1 MPVRVARG
9 LWQIPGLWHV
19 MVCLLVSGCSLV
31 PEYHRPDIETPVA
44 WATRAP
50 GTGAAALVPAQGAW
64 WHSFGSTEID
74 DLMTQSLRWNN
85 NLQAAIARIEQAR
98 ATAEVLAA
106 PLYPAIGIT
115 GTESNQSGVRSTRTH
130 QVLGQASYELDFWG
144 KNRAAAGSARALAV
158 ASAFDADT
166 VAMTL
171 AGTVLDTYFQVLSLA
186 ERVRLARQIASDG
199 RHVLSL
205 IEIQQSAGT
214 ATQLQ
219 VEQQRAV
226 VGSFDAAVPA
236 LQQQSDVAIHAL
248 AVLTGQPPEDL
259 ALKASDLSGF
269 ARPDVATDLPSA
281 LLQRRPDV
289 RAAEARLQSA
299 NFDIGVARAAF
310 FPSLSLNAA
319 VGIGARKL
327 FYPPAAVTDVGASL
341 LQPLFQGGQLQG
353 QLRFDRARQVELVAS
368 YRQAVL
374 TAFQDVEDQLSTLSH
389 LRDQEAIVATA
400 EVAAQKAAG
409 LAEMRYRLGSAD
421 YLSVLTT
428 EQTLYQ
434 AQDTLLQLRLLRLQ
448 TIVGLFR
455 ALGGGFDSP
464 AGLTGAFTQV
474 AAETGVLPPKFAAPS
489 GGRSGSAGH

>member
-1 MPVRVARG
+1 MAGRG
-9 LWQIPGLWHV
+9 ASELRQVVI
-19 MVCLLVSGCSLV
+19 CLLVSGCSFV
-31 PEYHRPDIETPVA
+31 PNYHRPQVEAPAA
-44 WATRAP
+44 WAVSTP
-50 GTGAAALVPAQGAW
+50 GNGAAARIPVQDAW
-64 WHSFGSTEID
+64 WHSFGSAEID
-74 DLMTQSLRWNN
+74 DMMTQSLQWNN
-85 NLQAAIARIEQAR
+85 NLQAAVARIDQALGN
-98 ATAEVLAA
+98 AEISAA
-106 PLYPAIGIT
+106 SLYPALGIT
-115 GTESNQSGVRSTRTH
+115 GSETNQSGVRSLRTH
-130 QVLGQASYELDFWG
+130 QIVGQASYELDFWG
-144 KNRAAAGSARALAV
+144 KNCAAAGSAQALAA

-171 AGTVLDTYFQVLSLA
+171 AGTVLDTYFQILSLQ
-186 ERVRLARQIASDG
+186 ERIRLAHRIADDA

-205 IEIQQSAGT
+205 ITLQQSAGT

-236 LQQQSDVAIHAL
+236 LQQQLDVSIHAL
-248 AVLTGQPPEDL
+248 AVLTGRPPRTLVLE
-259 ALKASDLSGF
+259 ASDLNGLQ
-269 ARPDVATDLPSA
+269 RPDVAMDLPST
-281 LLQRRPDV
+281 LLERRPDI

-310 FPSLSLNAA
+310 FPSLSLTVTAG
-319 VGIGARKL
+319 VGARKV
-327 FYPPAAVTDVGASL
+327 FYPPTEVTDVAASL

-353 QLRFDRARQVELVAS
+353 RLRFSRARQQELVAS

-374 TAFQDVEDQLSTLSH
+374 TAFQDVEDQLSTLAH
-389 LRDQEAIVATA
+389 LRNQETVVATA
-400 EVAAQKAAG
+400 EVAAQKAAT

-464 AGLTGAFTQV
+464 TGPTAAFAQA
-474 AAETGVLPPKFAAPS
+474 AAES
-489 GGRSGSAGH
+489 GPNNGE

>member
-1 MPVRVARG
+1 MALCGASR
-9 LWQIPGLWHV
+9 LWQV
-19 MVCLLVSGCSLV
+19 MVCLLGAGCSLV
-31 PEYHRPDIETPVA
+31 PDYHRPDVTAPAA
-44 WATRAP
+44 WAASMP
-50 GTGAAALVPAQGAW
+50 GSGTTARIPAQGAW
-64 WHSFGSTEID
+64 WHGFGSTEID
-74 DLMTQSLRWNN
+74 DLMTQSLQWNN
-85 NLQAAIARIEQAR
+85 NLRAAVARIEQAR
-98 ATAEVLAA
+98 ATAEITAV
-106 PLYPAIGIT
+106 PLYPALGIAGAET
-115 GTESNQSGVRSTRTH
+115 NQSGVRSLRTH

-144 KNRAAAGSARALAV
+144 KNRAAAGSAQALAT

-171 AGTVLDTYFQVLSLA
+171 AGTVLNTYFQVLSLE
-186 ERVRLARQIASDG
+186 ERIRLARRIAEDA

-205 IEIQQSAGT
+205 IEVQQSAGT

-226 VGSFDAAVPA
+226 VGTFDAAVPA
-236 LQQQSDVAIHAL
+236 LQQQADVAIHAL
-248 AVLTGQPPEDL
+248 AVLTGRSPEDL
-259 ALKASDLSGF
+259 ALKAGDLSGF
-269 ARPDVATDLPSA
+269 VWPDVAIGLPSA
-281 LLQRRPDV
+281 LLERRPDI

-319 VGIGARKL
+319 AGIGARKL
-327 FYPPAAVTDVGASL
+327 FYPPTAVTDVGASL

-353 QLRFDRARQVELVAS
+353 RLRFDRARQVELVAS
-368 YRQAVL
+368 YRQTVL
-374 TAFQDVEDQLSTLSH
+374 TAFQDVEDQLSTQSH
-389 LRDQEAIVATA
+389 LLDQEAIVASA
-400 EVAAQKAAG
+400 EVAAQKAAS

-428 EQTLYQ
+428 EQALYQ

-464 AGLTGAFTQV
+464 TDPAAFARV
-474 AAETGVLPPKFAAPS
+474 ATESRSNS
-489 GGRSGSAGH
+489 GE

>member
-1 MPVRVARG
+1 MCGVPN
-9 LWQIPGLWHV
+9 LWQAAL
-19 MVCLLVSGCSLV
+19 CLLVGGCSLV
-31 PEYHRPDIETPVA
+31 PDYRRPNVETPA
-44 WATRAP
+44 SWAISAP
-50 GTGAAALVPAQGAW
+50 GNGAVMPIPVRGAW

-74 DLMTQSLRWNN
+74 DLMAQSLRSNN
-85 NLQAAIARIEQAR
+85 NLLAAVARIEQAQ
-98 ATAEVLAA
+98 ATAEVSAA
-106 PLYPAIGIT
+106 PLYPALNIT
-115 GTESNQSGVRSTRTH
+115 GTEANQSGVKSTRTH
-130 QVLGQASYELDFWG
+130 QILGQASYELDFWG
-144 KNRAAAGSARALAV
+144 KNRAAAGSAQTLAI

-171 AGTVLDTYFQVLSLA
+171 ASTVLNTYFQVLSLG
-186 ERVRLARQIASDG
+186 ERIRLARRIAEDG

-205 IEIQQSAGT
+205 IAVQESAGT

-236 LQQQSDVAIHAL
+236 LQQQADVALHAL
-248 AVLTGQPPEDL
+248 AVLTGRAPQNL
-259 ALKASDLSGF
+259 ALKANDLSGF
-269 ARPDVATDLPSA
+269 ARPDVATDLPSV
-281 LLQRRPDV
+281 LLRRRPDI
-289 RAAEARLQSA
+289 RAAEARLKAA

-319 VGIGARKL
+319 AGVGARKL
-327 FYPPAAVTDVGASL
+327 FYPPTAVTDLGASL
-341 LQPLFQGGQLQG
+341 LQPLFLGGQLQG
-353 QLRFDRARQVELVAS
+353 QLRFNQARQMELVAS

-389 LRDQEAIVATA
+389 LLDQEAIVAGA
-400 EVAAQKAAG
+400 EIAAQKAAT
-409 LAEMRYRLGSAD
+409 LAEMKYRLGSAD

-455 ALGGGFDSP
+455 ALGGGFDSSP
-464 AGLTGAFTQV
+464 DPGAAFAHV
-474 AAETGVLPPKFAAPS
+474 AAASLSTDDLTPADRTSREPANKGE
-489 GGRSGSAGH
+489 